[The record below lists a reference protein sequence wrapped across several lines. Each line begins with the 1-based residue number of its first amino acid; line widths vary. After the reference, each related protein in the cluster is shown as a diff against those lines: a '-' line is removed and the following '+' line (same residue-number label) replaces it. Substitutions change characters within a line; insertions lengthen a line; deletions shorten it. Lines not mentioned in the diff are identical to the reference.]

1 MVPVK
6 SATNSTLENALE
18 KTGFGKFNYT
28 LIVLA
33 GAILAAVFLET
44 VSINIILPV
53 AQCDLQMTNQ
63 NKGVLSAIGFIGII
77 VSSHLW
83 GFLADT
89 RGRKLIIVSTLFI
102 AFVLTIISSFTQSY
116 WLLVVLRFLNGF
128 L

>member
-6 SATNSTLENALE
+6 SSTSVTLENALE
-18 KTGFGKFNYT
+18 KTEFGKFNVT

-44 VSINIILPV
+44 VCINVILPV

-63 NKGVLSAIGFIGII
+63 NKGLLSAVGFIGIT

-89 RGRKLIIVSTLFI
+89 RGRKLVIVSTLFV
-102 AFVLTIISSFTQSY
+102 AFGITIISSFTQSY

>member
-1 MVPVK
+1 MGSNK
-6 SATNSTLENALE
+6 AGTNVTLENALE
-18 KTGFGKFNYT
+18 KTEFGKFNYA
-28 LIVLA
+28 LIILA
-33 GAILAAVFLET
+33 GAVLASVFLET

-53 AQCDLQMTNQ
+53 AQCDLQLNNQ
-63 NKGVLSAIGFIGII
+63 NKGLLSAVGFVGII

-89 RGRKLIIVSTLFI
+89 RGRKVIIVPTLLI
-102 AFVLTIISSFTQSY
+102 AFVITIISAFTQNY